1 MQRNKTTIN
10 KMKTM
15 LIIVFVMIYTSNYAQ
30 EFRFGPTLT
39 PVSSWW
45 IVEGDLYVTSGS
57 SLGFQVG
64 ATIDQTLGSS
74 ERFALVTG
82 LNFNH
87 VKLGFEEVTGGPD
100 TVTSLKG
107 WTFNINSLDLPIL
120 LKLRSDELGNTVL
133 FAQYGLTLGFK
144 LTENISV
151 NDGKNGGE
159 AFEYLGMNSSL
170 TMGAGIEQSIADDK
184 VLVIGAHFQ
193 NGIRNTLI
201 SNANDDN
208 MFTQQ
213 LGIRA
218 ALLF

>member
-1 MQRNKTTIN
+1 MCNYKSIFKIQAI
-10 KMKTM
+10 
-15 LIIVFVMIYTSNYAQ
+15 LFVAFSFFSLNSYAQ
-30 EFRFGPTLT
+30 EFRFGPTFT

-45 IVEGDLYVTSGS
+45 IVEGDLYVTSGNS
-57 SLGFQVG
+57 VGFQVG

-87 VKLGFEEVTGGPD
+87 AKLGFEEVTGGPD
-100 TVTSLKG
+100 TVTSQKA
-107 WTFNINSLDLPIL
+107 WTFKINSLDLPLL

-144 LTENISV
+144 LTENVTV
-151 NDGKNGGE
+151 NDGKNGGS
-159 AFEYLGMNSSL
+159 AFEYLGLNSSL
-170 TMGAGIEQSIADDK
+170 TMGVGIEQSIANDK
-184 VLVIGAHFQ
+184 DLVIGLHFQ

-201 SNANDDN
+201 SDANDDN

>member
-1 MQRNKTTIN
+1 
-10 KMKTM
+10 MKTM
-15 LIIVFVMIYTSNYAQ
+15 LVIVFLIVSLNTYAQ
-30 EFRFGPTLT
+30 EFRFGPVIT

-45 IVEGDLYVTSGS
+45 IVEGDLYVSSGS
-57 SLGFQVG
+57 NLGFQVG

-87 VKLGFEEVTGGPD
+87 IKLGFEEVTGGPD
-100 TVTSLKG
+100 TITSQKG
-107 WTFNINSLDLPIL
+107 WTFKVNSLDLPLL

-133 FAQYGLTLGFK
+133 YAQYGLTLGFR

-159 AFEYLGMNSSL
+159 SFDYLGMNSSL
-170 TMGAGIEQSIADDK
+170 TMGVGIEQSIADDK
-184 VLVIGAHFQ
+184 DLVIGLHFQ
-193 NGIRNTLI
+193 NGIRNTLV

-213 LGIRA
+213 LGLRIG
-218 ALLF
+218 LLF

>member
-1 MQRNKTTIN
+1 MHNSIFIR

-15 LIIVFVMIYTSNYAQ
+15 FVVVFSMFTLTTFAQ
-30 EFRFGPTLT
+30 EFRFGPTIT

-45 IVEGDLYVTSGS
+45 IVEGDLYVTSGN

-107 WTFNINSLDLPIL
+107 WTFKINSLDLPLL

-159 AFEYLGMNSSL
+159 AFEYLGLNSSL
-170 TMGAGIEQSIADDK
+170 TMGVGIEQSIADDK
-184 VLVIGAHFQ
+184 DLVIGLHFQ

>member
-1 MQRNKTTIN
+1 
-10 KMKTM
+10 M
-15 LIIVFVMIYTSNYAQ
+15 LIIVFVLIYTSNYAQ
-30 EFRFGPTLT
+30 EFRFGPALT

-87 VKLGFEEVTGGPD
+87 VKLGFEEVAGGPD

-107 WTFNINSLDLPIL
+107 WTFNVNSLDLPLL

-144 LTENISV
+144 LTENIAV

-170 TMGAGIEQSIADDK
+170 TMGAGIEQSIANDK